1 MCGFCLAVDGWY
13 FGFVLDSVK
22 KDEKKMAAM
31 LVAIISERNST
42 IKNCA
47 IVAGFIS
54 EQAEKKKEMHL
65 SIKILVIYKITNST
79 ISIVIVVSTLRKT
92 DYSLNWKYKIY

>member
-1 MCGFCLAVDGWY
+1 MMCGFCFEGWY

-22 KDEKKMAAM
+22 KDEKKMAAI

-54 EQAEKKKEMHL
+54 E
-65 SIKILVIYKITNST
+65 
-79 ISIVIVVSTLRKT
+79 
-92 DYSLNWKYKIY
+92 